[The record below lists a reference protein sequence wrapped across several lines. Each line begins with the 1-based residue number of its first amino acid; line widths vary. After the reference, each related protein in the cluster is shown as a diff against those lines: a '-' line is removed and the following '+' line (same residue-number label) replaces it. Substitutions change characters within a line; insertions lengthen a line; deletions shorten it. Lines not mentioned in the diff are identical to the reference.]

1 MSGYIAQFG
10 SLTKLN
16 SLHKKLEYIQK
27 IPGFEALGVVFYSKK
42 TFLKSIGGSDFIA
55 SQSIQTEIGLEDLF
69 ELSINQFNRLGFNQ
83 TYKSNK
89 IFKVI
94 LKNLY
99 INEDKVG
106 NIFLKIE
113 RNPDISY
120 DSKIESIHYL
130 AEHLEGFISS
140 KYSSFKAKQQERVL
154 SNKLL
159 EIESLIDLTEIIYN
173 QNDNVEGLFENILF
187 TFISTLNAS
196 SGMIVLKD
204 EKSGFFNVISN
215 FNIPEQNTSRKI
227 IRASKGIMKELN
239 STMSSILVDDDSKN
253 INGKLRSGWDF
264 VRADEYPNENYP
276 SVETGKYA
284 GVIGVGGLVLARI
297 PEELAKQREAYY
309 QQITADRN
317 EALENDVLKEQHPSM
332 PINQERQ
339 TRVTF
344 GGTKK

>member
-1 MSGYIAQFG
+1 MLF
-10 SLTKLN
+10 L
-16 SLHKKLEYIQK
+16 
-27 IPGFEALGVVFYSKK
+27 FKK

-55 SQSIQTEIGLEDLF
+55 SQPIQTEIGLEDLF

-204 EKSGFFNVISN
+204 EKSGFL
-215 FNIPEQNTSRKI
+215 T
-227 IRASKGIMKELN
+227 
-239 STMSSILVDDDSKN
+239 
-253 INGKLRSGWDF
+253 
-264 VRADEYPNENYP
+264 
-276 SVETGKYA
+276 
-284 GVIGVGGLVLARI
+284 
-297 PEELAKQREAYY
+297 
-309 QQITADRN
+309 
-317 EALENDVLKEQHPSM
+317 
-332 PINQERQ
+332 
-339 TRVTF
+339 
-344 GGTKK
+344 